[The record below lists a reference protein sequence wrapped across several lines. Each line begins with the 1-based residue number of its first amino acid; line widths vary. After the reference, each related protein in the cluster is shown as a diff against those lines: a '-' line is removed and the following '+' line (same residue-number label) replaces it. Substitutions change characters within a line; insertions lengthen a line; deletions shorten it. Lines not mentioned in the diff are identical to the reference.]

1 MTSTL
6 TLQIASKTHMGRVRD
21 INQDSFAIFRRAQLL
36 DELDALIIV
45 ADGMGGGKGGD
56 VASRIV
62 AETLPDVT
70 IEALADGDGREPDAE
85 RILKSGIQR
94 ANNLVRSRSVEKRE
108 LEGMGT
114 TCTAAIL
121 NRGKITV
128 GHVGD
133 SRIYLLR
140 EGQLRQ
146 VTEDHSLVWQEVL
159 AGKMTRDEA
168 QKSKFRNRVTKS
180 VGLAQEVEPDAF
192 TFALEEGD
200 TLLFCSDGL
209 TTEVSDSDI
218 AQVLATSPDPQS
230 ACDQLTNSA
239 LEAGGADNITVI
251 IVRYGAFRPIANAVS
266 VSPVPEQSTPLF
278 DLPEDATDERS
289 EWRNSLNKNGKNENS
304 SRQNGVVSNPV
315 PNFEETPSSRNRPS
329 KQPVEP
335 VNSSRNAGR
344 DFNPAN
350 NSGNFENDEED
361 DFEEAPRRE
370 RTRRKRD
377 KADEIEERAA
387 KGGGFLLIL
396 CVMMTFATIGM
407 GIALTV
413 ALGSRTTAP
422 LKIAPS
428 TTSDVVADEGLLRT
442 DKALQWQDPQPV
454 FDKPVRD
461 DFLLATSGGNVM
473 IAHTDGKLFSV
484 SQKGEQAALPGPALS
499 KSADKV
505 KPDALTAYDLSG
517 NRYQYDAK
525 TKKIFRYDASG
536 AIVNKDIGG
545 LALVSPTRL
554 TVSRRGDIYILDEHR
569 LKRLESYETN
579 EQTRQ
584 DNLNRRNKGD
594 GANQ

>member
-6 TLQIASKTHMGRVRD
+6 TLQIASKTHIGRVREM
-21 INQDSFAIFRRAQLL
+21 NQDSFAIFRRAQLL

-70 IEALADGDGREPDAE
+70 IEVLADGDGREPDAE

-128 GHVGD
+128 GHAGD

-146 VTEDHSLVWQEVL
+146 VTDDHSLVWQEVL

-168 QKSKFRNRVTKS
+168 QKSKFRNQVTKS

-209 TTEVSDSDI
+209 TTEVSDGDI
-218 AQVLATSPDPQS
+218 AQVLAASPDPQS
-230 ACDQLTNSA
+230 ACDRLTDSA
-239 LEAGGADNITVI
+239 LEAGGSDNITVI
-251 IVRYGAFRPIANAVS
+251 VVRYGAFRPIANAVS
-266 VSPVPEQSTPLF
+266 VSPVPERSTPPF

-289 EWRNSLNKNGKNENS
+289 EWRNSLNKNEKSVNA

-315 PNFEETPSSRNRPS
+315 PNFEETPSSRNRSS

-335 VNSSRNAGR
+335 VNASRNAGR
-344 DFNPAN
+344 DFNPEN
-350 NSGNFENDEED
+350 GNDDED

-377 KADEIEERAA
+377 NADEIEERAA

-413 ALGSRTTAP
+413 ALGSRTTTA
-422 LKIAPS
+422 LKIAPP
-428 TTSDVVADEGLLRT
+428 TASDVVADEGLLRT

-461 DFLLATSGGNVM
+461 DFLFSTPGGNVM
-473 IAHTDGKLFSV
+473 IAHPDGKLFSV
-484 SQKGEQAALPGPALS
+484 SQKGEQTPLPGPALP
-499 KSADKV
+499 KVADKV

-525 TKKIFRYDASG
+525 TKKIVRYDASG
-536 AIVNKDIGG
+536 AIVSKDIGG

-579 EQTRQ
+579 EQTKQ
-584 DNLNRRNKGD
+584 DNLNRKNKGSGTD
-594 GANQ
+594 P